1 MFGCL
6 VFYGNVICF
15 LKTVWLFVFP
25 FTSPAHR
32 KAENGPKAKPIVD
45 AQELWKRKV
54 PQRARG
60 RFRYKVLQVLSTE
73 VRSDPS

>member
-15 LKTVWLFVFP
+15 LKNVWLFVFP

-32 KAENGPKAKPIVD
+32 REENGPKVKPTVD

-54 PQRARG
+54 PQWTLG
-60 RFRYKVLQVLSTE
+60 GFGYKVL
-73 VRSDPS
+73 